1 MVHLPRNKKAK
12 NSFIRLQY
20 KVSLSLLPCRKL
32 ESAGQQKSDMRRKMQ
47 KKKKNKVYSLM
58 GMMMGILWD
67 KIDNSREKKKT
78 TKEILKVTIVP
89 LLIIF
94 LFIEVLT

>member
-1 MVHLPRNKKAK
+1 
-12 NSFIRLQY
+12 
-20 KVSLSLLPCRKL
+20 
-32 ESAGQQKSDMRRKMQ
+32 
-47 KKKKNKVYSLM
+47 M